1 MIERKVD
8 ALLATVGLVIFAI
21 IYGLIEAEV
30 IGPFWKLNIIIIC
43 INVIMSVSLNLI
55 NGYTGQFSLGHAGFM
70 AVGAYVSVVLTAKL
84 QLPFGLAILAAAVA
98 AGFVGFLIGIPTLR
112 LNGDYLAIATL
123 GLCEIIRIVIMNIDY
138 VGGAAGFTGIPRY
151 TTFAWAFLVML
162 ATLLFIKN
170 FVNSAYGRACIA
182 IRENEIAA
190 EAMGVKVVNYK
201 VLAFTL
207 GAAFAGAAG
216 ALFAHCF
223 YILMPGTFSFLQSFN
238 YLIMVVLGGLGSITG
253 SIAGAI
259 VVTGISA
266 ALAGV
271 PEFRMIIYSLILI
284 LLMFYRPQ
292 GLFGYVEITN
302 LPVFRYLKNMSP
314 EAKKA
319 MGMADEA
326 DGKGGRA

>member
-8 ALLATVGLVIFAI
+8 ALLAVVGLVLFAI
-21 IYGLIEAEV
+21 IYGLIEADV

-84 QLPFGLAILAAAVA
+84 HLPFAVAILVAAIA

-123 GLCEIIRIVIMNIDY
+123 GLCEIIRIVIMNINY
-138 VGGAAGFTGIPRY
+138 VGGAAGFTGIPHY
-151 TTFAWAFLVML
+151 TTFTWAFLVML
-162 ATLLFIKN
+162 ATLFFIKN
-170 FVNSAYGRACIA
+170 FVNSAHGRACIA
-182 IRENEIAA
+182 AFKAIREDEIAA
-190 EAMGVKVVNYK
+190 EAMGVKIVNYK

-207 GAAFAGAAG
+207 GAAFAGVAG
-216 ALFAHCF
+216 ALFAHSF

-253 SIAGAI
+253 SIAGAF
-259 VVTGISA
+259 VVTFISA
-266 ALAGV
+266 ALAAW
-271 PEFRMIIYSLILI
+271 PEFRMIIYALALI

-292 GLFGYVEITN
+292 GLFGYMEVTSMGI
-302 LPVFRYLKNMSP
+302 FRRIFKR
-314 EAKKA
+314 
-319 MGMADEA
+319 
-326 DGKGGRA
+326 GRES

>member
-8 ALLATVGLVIFAI
+8 ALLAVVGLVLFAI
-21 IYGLIEAEV
+21 IYGLIEADV

-84 QLPFGLAILAAAVA
+84 HLPFAAAILVAAIA

-123 GLCEIIRIVIMNIDY
+123 GLCEIIRIVIMNINY
-138 VGGAAGFTGIPRY
+138 VGGAAGFTGIPHY
-151 TTFAWAFLVML
+151 TTFTWAFLVML
-162 ATLLFIKN
+162 ATLFFIKN
-170 FVNSAYGRACIA
+170 FVNSAHGRACIA

-190 EAMGVKVVNYK
+190 EAMGVKIVNYK

-207 GAAFAGAAG
+207 GAAFAGVAG
-216 ALFAHCF
+216 ALFAHSF

-253 SIAGAI
+253 SIAGAF

-271 PEFRMIIYSLILI
+271 PEFRMIIYSIILI

-302 LPVFRYLKNMSP
+302 LPLFRYLKNMSP

-319 MGMADEA
+319 MGIDTE
-326 DGKGGRA
+326 DSGKGGKA